1 MSLCVKT
8 CPQSAR
14 HSDVERLKKKIRVC
28 FILFFSSR
36 VSCVPGCLSPACYV
50 AKDGFQLLILLYL
63 SAESHHPQCMWVSGL
78 GTEPRVSCIWAS
90 TLPAEPHPQPAEAS
104 FITGERCHPSCPCDA
119 LEAMLLICPSPAA
132 LALHAWTNSI
142 CSAPQSQALRP
153 QGLATFWIY
162 HLLFSYSLLNAGS
175 FLLNQKSFSRK
186 PSPHCLNH
194 PLRPL

>member
-1 MSLCVKT
+1 MHRQVWFHVTLEWNPGT
-8 CPQSAR
+8 HHAR
-14 HSDVERLKKKIRVC
+14 QALY
-28 FILFFSSR
+28 
-36 VSCVPGCLSPACYV
+36 PLSHIP
-50 AKDGFQLLILLYL
+50 
-63 SAESHHPQCMWVSGL
+63 S
-78 GTEPRVSCIWAS
+78 
-90 TLPAEPHPQPAEAS
+90 QPK
-104 FITGERCHPSCPCDA
+104 HPSCPCDA

-153 QGLATFWIY
+153 QGLATFWID